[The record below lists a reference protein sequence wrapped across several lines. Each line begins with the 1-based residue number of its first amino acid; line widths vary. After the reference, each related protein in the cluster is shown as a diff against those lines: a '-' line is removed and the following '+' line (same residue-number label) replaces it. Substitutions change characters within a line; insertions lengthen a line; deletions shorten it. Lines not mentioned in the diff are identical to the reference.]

1 MSHCHGSKISG
12 SPQSV
17 VLQIWQ
23 KKNQG
28 YDFSLH
34 CCTQE
39 QDSSSYF
46 SSIEKAMAVSVKKD
60 C

>member
-23 KKNQG
+23 KKNQE
-28 YDFSLH
+28 YDFSLRG
-34 CCTQE
+34 CTQE

-46 SSIEKAMAVSVKKD
+46 SSID
-60 C
+60 